1 MVGERWSGPHCKGK
15 LQRRIIFY
23 RTDIIYQVWDITVPS
38 GGNHISRKPVYT
50 LHTSFPVRR
59 VAWRPNYECELAVT
73 SYLEGSANSQPNPA
87 LDLSTAGPPAS
98 PRISNLVPP
107 EVVQSEQ
114 NRALYS
120 RLGDPVEVWD
130 VRRGYIAKWSVPGSS
145 VEGGVTGWTFTHFM
159 ESAAKR
165 IAYQIS
171 HSRIRILCG
180 LSISLERS
188 HSSISERLSNLL
200 RQSHGLLC
208 PGTHRA
214 ACCSLPIV
222 RSVGRYLTTTRKLSL
237 FFHG

>member
-1 MVGERWSGPHCKGK
+1 M
-15 LQRRIIFY
+15 
-23 RTDIIYQVWDITVPS
+23 WDITVPS
-38 GGNHISRKPVYT
+38 GGNHIPRKPVYT

-130 VRRGYIAKWSVPGSS
+130 VRRGYIAKWSVPGSA
-145 VEGGVTGWTFTHFM
+145 VEGGVTGWTFTYFM
-159 ESAAKR
+159 DLLLKR
-165 IAYQIS
+165 LHIRY
-171 HSRIRILCG
+171 RIRGFAYYVGSAFLWNV
-180 LSISLERS
+180 LTARS
-188 HSSISERLSNLL
+188 PKGFQTYRGYPTDFYVLG
-200 RQSHGLLC
+200 RTGLLVVRC
-208 PGTHRA
+208 RSSEALGGT
-214 ACCSLPIV
+214 L
-222 RSVGRYLTTTRKLSL
+222 
-237 FFHG
+237 